1 LRFFDEGE
9 MKVLG
14 IISLKG
20 GVGKTSTVVALG
32 HALANKGKKVLLID
46 ANFSAPNLG
55 THLNIINPE
64 VTLHDVITSK
74 NKIGDSICQLENF
87 DVIPSSVFFKENF
100 NPLRL
105 KDKIKPLKEIYDI
118 IIIDSSPS
126 LNDETLGCMMASD
139 NLIVVTTP
147 DYSTLSMTLKA
158 IKLAKQR
165 RTPIIGLI
173 LNKVYNKNFE
183 ISQKEIEQYSEIPIM
198 AVIPHDTNILKAQS
212 KFIPSTLFKPK
223 SSASKEYSRLA
234 ATLTGKREDRFKW
247 NPLTNLMP
255 KKVAINREVYRASYY
270 G

>member
-1 LRFFDEGE
+1 
-9 MKVLG
+9 MKVIG

-20 GVGKTSTVVALG
+20 GVGKTSTVVSLG
-32 HALANKGKKVLLID
+32 HALANKGKRVLLID

-64 VTLHDVITSK
+64 ITLHHAITNQ
-74 NKIGDSICQLENF
+74 NKISDSIYNLENF
-87 DVIPSSVFFKENF
+87 DVIPSSIFTKENF

-105 KDKIKPLKEIYDI
+105 KDKIKPLKDLYDVI
-118 IIIDSSPS
+118 LIDSSPS
-126 LNDETLGCMMASD
+126 LNDETLACMMASD
-139 NLIVVTTP
+139 HLLVVTTP

-183 ISQKEIEQYSEIPIM
+183 ISQKEIEQYSEVPIM
-198 AVIPHDTNILKAQS
+198 AVIPHDINIQKAQS
-212 KFIPSTLFKPK
+212 KFMPATLFKPK
-223 SSASKEYSRLA
+223 SNASKEYSRLA
-234 ATLTGKREDRFKW
+234 SVLTGKREDKFKW
-247 NPLTNLMP
+247 NPMTNLMP
-255 KKVAINREVYRASYY
+255 KKEAINREVYRASYY

>member
-1 LRFFDEGE
+1 
-9 MKVLG
+9 MKTIG

-20 GVGKTSTVVALG
+20 GVGKTSTVVSLG
-32 HALANKGKKVLLID
+32 HTLANTGKKVLLID

-55 THLNIINPE
+55 THLDLIDPE
-64 VTLHDVITSK
+64 VTLHHVLTNK
-74 NKIGDSICQLENF
+74 NKIEDSIYNLEDF
-87 DVIPSSVFFKENF
+87 DVIPSSIFTKENF

-118 IIIDSSPS
+118 ILIDSSPS
-126 LNDETLGCMMASD
+126 LNDETLSCMMASD
-139 NLIVVTTP
+139 YLLVVTTP

-158 IKLAKQR
+158 TKLAKQR

-183 ISQKEIEQYSEIPIM
+183 IPKHEIEKYSETPIM
-198 AVIPHDTNILKAQS
+198 AVIPHDINIPKAQS
-212 KFIPSTLFKPK
+212 RFTPATLLKPK
-223 SSASKEYSRLA
+223 SNASKEYKRLA
-234 ATLTGKREDRFKW
+234 AALVGKSEDKFKW

-255 KKVAINREVYRASYY
+255 KKEAINREVYRASYY